1 MVSPSSR
8 ATCVIALITPL
19 GASGSP
25 GIPGG
30 EHFPAQEAGATEP
43 APQTPELVAPQDDAA
58 PAPAPDDL
66 ATLFEGAL
74 LDAANGQDFA
84 ETPGYRKLL
93 QHVDGWPDADFDA
106 RSFEHLDHAQA
117 SADPAA
123 WQGRLVSLRGILV
136 DLRAVRLE
144 RPIWDEVDA
153 YRAIVT
159 EADGSEGVIC
169 DMLGPPP
176 DLDLDEL
183 DLRRDVVDVQGVFY
197 RTVSYE
203 NQDGEPKLAPY
214 LIAKRIRIPR
224 LGDSE
229 RETSMDA
236 WPLVVIGSALAYGLF
251 RGALV
256 VRDRRKRR
264 REIGAGGS
272 AIRKHLE
279 APSGKSAGPTQ
290 RK

>member
-1 MVSPSSR
+1 MVSRSSR
-8 ATCVIALITPL
+8 ATCVIALIAPL
-19 GASGSP
+19 GTSGPLAGARWEPSAAQ
-25 GIPGG
+25 G
-30 EHFPAQEAGATEP
+30 EGTAGPAPEDAETPAQGAEP
-43 APQTPELVAPQDDAA
+43 ES
-58 PAPAPDDL
+58 PARRDL
-66 ATLFEGAL
+66 AELFEGAL

-93 QHVDGWPDADFDA
+93 QQVDGWPAADFDA
-106 RSFEHLDHAQA
+106 RSLEPLDYEQA
-117 SADPAA
+117 LLDPAA

-136 DLRAVRLE
+136 DLRAVRLA

-159 EADGSEGVIC
+159 EADGSEGVVC

-176 DLDLDEL
+176 ELALEHL
-183 DLRRDVVDVQGVFY
+183 DLRRDVVDVEGVFY
-197 RTVSYE
+197 RTVRYE
-203 NQDGEPKLAPY
+203 NQKGQPQQALY
-214 LIAKRIRIPR
+214 LIAKRIHLPE
-224 LGDSE
+224 LGGAQ
-229 RETSMDA
+229 RTTSMGA

-264 REIGAGGS
+264 LQKGGASS

-279 APSGKSAGPTQ
+279 AHTRKPAGPTQ